1 MLSKWTPL
9 DVVTLAIIL
18 SCVLLIMT
26 GHNGVVLAVFA
37 AASGGYL
44 GYDIGRKRGTGSGDT

>member
-9 DVVTLAIIL
+9 DVVTLVIIL

-44 GYDIGRKRGTGSGDT
+44 GYDIGTKRNTPRR